1 MVENMVGRNEWWLDK
16 KRGGGGGWGAVDQ
29 LGSGDVCCSDLPWFM
44 TFGTLRCDTKA
55 TDVQEK
61 VAEK

>member
-1 MVENMVGRNEWWLDK
+1 MSGGWRKNGE
-16 KRGGGGGWGAVDQ
+16 GGGGWGAVDQ